1 MEVVFL
7 KPESGRRY
15 RSRLTRPGGLVV
27 ELEGGSWNR
36 IGGVEKELPH
46 DLAHL
51 VVEDG
56 LGLTMGL
63 WGAIG
68 AGAVF
73 GQVEVVEG
81 RRPPHHDERGR
92 ALFAAAKATVG
103 EAELLVRA
111 VCDVA
116 VAGARS
122 GVEADVARTV
132 DRLRAAARAWAAT
145 PRGGTL
151 RWDAPNLSATARPA
165 APPPRA
171 RRRAGSGRR
180 SR

>member
-36 IGGVEKELPH
+36 IGGAERELPH

-56 LGLTMGL
+56 LGLTEGL
-63 WGAIG
+63 WGVIA

-73 GQVEVVEG
+73 GQVEVVAG

-92 ALFAAAKATVG
+92 ALFAAAKRTVG
-103 EAELLVRA
+103 EAEMLVRT

-116 VAGARS
+116 VAGETR
-122 GVEADVARTV
+122 GVGEDVARTV
-132 DRLRAAARAWAAT
+132 DRLREAARAWAAT
-145 PRGGTL
+145 PPGAQL
-151 RWDAPNLSATARPA
+151 RWEAPNLSPA
-165 APPPRA
+165 A
-171 RRRAGSGRR
+171 RRRR
-180 SR
+180 